1 MARGLLDDYRQMAT
15 STGRLKNRRRSGG
28 QKEQGLLGG
37 GIVDAEAALI
47 DAYNRFELPDDALG
61 LLSLPAK
68 AAVGLGRMALTDISN
83 LTQSIMQ
90 TDRSDPDAMAQAA
103 TDGLKLMSATNMAGG
118 LLSRM
123 TGTPTGAVLGAN
135 VYQGGPHKYGPEGAA
150 DSLQHM
156 SKGEGAQ
163 AYGWGRYDAESK
175 GVADDYRK
183 NLSGGGR
190 VLNVDGVENPSE
202 LLKSA
207 MTTQGSP
214 EEYIKQARLGLAHV
228 KKRMDNANKK
238 DEGLGFSEH
247 DMERMEYD
255 KRLKDIQELETY
267 VGKDISF
274 GDAGHIYKH
283 DLPDSDIARYLD
295 WDAPLSEQPEIA
307 KALDA
312 MLPLS
317 AADKKQM
324 TTRIIKLQDRL
335 NRRKDYDPYVKNTGD
350 VEANDRIKEEIQQL
364 KATILDGSLTGRELH
379 NQVVKELGS
388 SQAVSETLAKAGIP
402 GLKYFDGMSRY
413 HPNSLPDNRI
423 TNEARK
429 WLDSA
434 DGDTDKALRSFYD
447 SSPRNEFAGVEMDEV
462 VKVIKQ
468 AGRKQTRNFVT
479 WDQDVLNRMK
489 LLERNGEKFDGLL
502 SR

>member
-1 MARGLLDDYRQMAT
+1 
-15 STGRLKNRRRSGG
+15 
-28 QKEQGLLGG
+28 
-37 GIVDAEAALI
+37 
-47 DAYNRFELPDDALG
+47 
-61 LLSLPAK
+61 
-68 AAVGLGRMALTDISN
+68 
-83 LTQSIMQ
+83 
-90 TDRSDPDAMAQAA
+90 
-103 TDGLKLMSATNMAGG
+103 
-118 LLSRM
+118 
-123 TGTPTGAVLGAN
+123 
-135 VYQGGPHKYGPEGAA
+135 
-150 DSLQHM
+150 
-156 SKGEGAQ
+156 
-163 AYGWGRYDAESK
+163 
-175 GVADDYRK
+175 
-183 NLSGGGR
+183 
-190 VLNVDGVENPSE
+190 
-202 LLKSA
+202 
-207 MTTQGSP
+207 
-214 EEYIKQARLGLAHV
+214 
-228 KKRMDNANKK
+228 
-238 DEGLGFSEH
+238 
-247 DMERMEYD
+247 
-255 KRLKDIQELETY
+255 
-267 VGKDISF
+267 
-274 GDAGHIYKH
+274 
-283 DLPDSDIARYLD
+283 
-295 WDAPLSEQPEIA
+295 LSEQPEIA

-502 SR
+502 TR